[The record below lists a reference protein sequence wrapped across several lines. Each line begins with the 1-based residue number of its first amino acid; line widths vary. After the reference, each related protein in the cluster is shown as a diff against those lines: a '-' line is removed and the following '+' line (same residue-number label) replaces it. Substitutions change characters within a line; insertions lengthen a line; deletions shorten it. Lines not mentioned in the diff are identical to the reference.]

1 MRKRAI
7 FLSTWLSPQ
16 ESESCPATWM
26 DLARNSK
33 DHALETTKT
42 SLIKKVAFTKAIAR
56 DSYVRLRRTR
66 SRNAPRIRGNV
77 DLQDL
82 INRIEQIRLVNRVTF
97 TFKVEP
103 RL

>member
-1 MRKRAI
+1 
-7 FLSTWLSPQ
+7 
-16 ESESCPATWM
+16 M

-77 DLQDL
+77 DL